1 MISLEFLIEK
11 RYSTTK
17 ETQTFPVHTI
27 LHAVNNHYST
37 LLSRFVIFRQQ
48 EEEKRIKTQYFGQGK
63 VMGNFIADR
72 VAADRVATLSILG
85 HNR

>member
-48 EEEKRIKTQYFGQGK
+48 EEEKRIKTQYFRQGK
-63 VMGNFIADR
+63 VMG
-72 VAADRVATLSILG
+72 ILLLTG
-85 HNR
+85 WPPCPFWVTIGRE